1 MPHPVGFDRLAICP
15 GSGTLAK
22 SPDLEYRRGE
32 RRQASSQGYMS
43 EEGEVAMRWPRRPRV
58 MGVLLI
64 ALALIIYVVVMW
76 GGIPLL
82 WPYRDHPL
90 VRVLLAFLTGG
101 HLEELL

>member
-1 MPHPVGFDRLAICP
+1 
-15 GSGTLAK
+15 
-22 SPDLEYRRGE
+22 
-32 RRQASSQGYMS
+32 
-43 EEGEVAMRWPRRPRV
+43 
-58 MGVLLI
+58 MGLLLI

-101 HLEELL
+101 HPEELL